1 MPRLPSTSIP
11 SPDVLGTR
19 ELTDQRKIL
28 RPDVSMVGKG
38 LASFGRSVQETGQAV
53 GEYWDNKTDFEV
65 AEAEANFLIEK
76 EKLDR
81 QFDHDKDYGTIVERY
96 SKGADDTL
104 TKLAD
109 GIKDQNKKTAFLQR
123 QNVRL
128 ESSRTTMEDKAFS
141 REKDDKRGRLNESLN
156 SLRDAAVQGNPEDMT
171 QWIEA
176 GVNMITSANVQDLY
190 GDEEASKLTEMWR
203 NDVTVKKLESMK
215 PRDAVAALNSPIV
228 EYIPAD
234 VRIDLGRK
242 FEEKLREENAVSF
255 VDENYTG
262 DIESARKKVQA
273 IKDPDAR
280 MDAEKRLDDVHNT
293 RLRDESVERD
303 RVFTLYGGQVVDGK
317 MTVKQFQDDFG
328 DAWEKLTPSQRENLK
343 EHERQRIA
351 GKTPINTPFDVT
363 MSLFEKKA
371 EAEKSGNFAPL
382 LDHLRSVS
390 SSMSVSD
397 QKKWSAITI
406 DGLNPG
412 DAKSGLNDQQAM
424 LGVMPEGLSKK
435 EKSELINSIGDW
447 RIKYQEDHGGK
458 MPSDADRKK
467 YISEQVVQVEGRF
480 NIGEKRA
487 FQLAGREKHIY
498 GLVSQYYANKGD
510 AIDDKK
516 GRQAY
521 NDFLDIDSEILEA
534 DPALISNPKAYRA
547 AFTMKAKELGY

>member
-363 MSLFEKKA
+363 MSLFEQKA
-371 EAEKSGNFAPL
+371 KAEKSGNFAPL

-390 SSMSVSD
+390 SSMSASD

-510 AIDDKK
+510 TIDDKK